1 MKNLVL
7 EFKKLDG
14 LYKGGIIF
22 IATFLVPVIVALI
35 NDLAKN
41 GSNLL

>member
-1 MKNLVL
+1 MKNLL
-7 EFKKLDG
+7 NEFKKLDG

-22 IATFLVPVIVALI
+22 IATFFVPVVVALLS
-35 NDLAKN
+35 DLVKN

>member
-1 MKNLVL
+1 MKNLITKFNKL
-7 EFKKLDG
+7 EGLD
-14 LYKGGIIF
+14 KGGIIF

-35 NDLAKN
+35 SDLAKN